1 MTAWDGA
8 KASLLAHAGEPVL
21 LQEFKDTYLKPY
33 ILDASQHKEECKMSF
48 DHPQPAPGGE
58 SMGGSAVQ
66 GL

>member
-1 MTAWDGA
+1 MRACDGA
-8 KASLLAHAGEPVL
+8 KGASLARAGEPVL

-33 ILDASQHKEECKMSF
+33 ILDATQYKEECKMSF
-48 DHPQPAPGGE
+48 DHSQPAPGGE